1 MGVNIANVR
10 LARDTAS
17 RAWISGLAALSTAIA
32 LIVLCVEVDENPATR
47 NHLWI
52 LVGMILVSL
61 GIELSYR
68 RFTGQSLLRARN
80 AAGGEVPKRDG
91 DEAL

>member
-1 MGVNIANVR
+1 MEWTR
-10 LARDTAS
+10 LGPENFVS
-17 RAWISGLAALSTAIA
+17 PIA

-61 GIELSYR
+61 GTEFANR
-68 RFTGQSLLRARN
+68 KFTGQGMVRAQR
-80 AAGGEVPKRDG
+80 AAVRDTQKRQ
-91 DEAL
+91 